1 MANIN
6 VTIRMDEKLKKEAD
20 SLFKD
25 LGMNLTT
32 AINTFIKQSIREQ
45 KIPFEISKKSSIEYL
60 TNDEINKAFDK
71 EFVKHAEAY
80 KKLSKWN
87 GFLKKT

>member
-32 AINTFIKQSIREQ
+32 AINTFIKQSIIEQ

-80 KKLSKWN
+80 KKLSK
-87 GFLKKT
+87 

>member
-45 KIPFEISKKSSIEYL
+45 KIPFEISKKPSIEYL

-80 KKLSKWN
+80 KKLSK
-87 GFLKKT
+87 